1 MPLLVAGVFSNIKGL
16 TYYRNAADDPYVT
29 FKEVRAARACPA
41 CQPAR
46 VRSLD
51 ADPSFAPCV
60 RSPCPQNEADLERE
74 ELEVLPTDNLVIT
87 AKTEDD
93 VSQLEAHVYD
103 ENEENLY
110 VHHDLMLP
118 SFPLC
123 LEWLDFP
130 PGYNPDA
137 PASADGSAAGPSKTH
152 GSYIAVGTFEPE
164 IEIWSLDTVDGLY
177 PDALLGRPDKS
188 AAHVP
193 TPSGTGKKKKRVLKE
208 RATSAEYH
216 VDAVLGLAWN
226 RSHRSLLASA
236 SADKTVKLWDLSRPS
251 TSPAVRSFD
260 VHTDKVQAVEWSA
273 VEPTVLLTGSYDR
286 TVRMWDTRTPKAG
299 VGAILGSDVEAVR
312 WDPFEGHGFYVSL
325 ESGLVL
331 NFDARTLSSS
341 AQLKNPVNATPARF
355 TLAAHEG
362 AASSLD
368 VSPHVRGCLATG
380 GTDKMVKV
388 WNVDEDDPTKR
399 KVSLVTSRDVGV
411 GKVFALAFSPDTPLT
426 LAAAGSQAKLQ
437 IWDLAVNAGVR
448 KAFGPR
454 LRQAGREFRERKEN
468 SSSGG
473 VIGIADDDED
483 SDEDMQ
489 E

>member
-1 MPLLVAGVFSNIKGL
+1 
-16 TYYRNAADDPYVT
+16 
-29 FKEVRAARACPA
+29 
-41 CQPAR
+41 
-46 VRSLD
+46 
-51 ADPSFAPCV
+51 
-60 RSPCPQNEADLERE
+60 
-74 ELEVLPTDNLVIT
+74 
-87 AKTEDD
+87 
-93 VSQLEAHVYD
+93 
-103 ENEENLY
+103 
-110 VHHDLMLP
+110 MLP

-130 PGYNPDA
+130 PGYNPEA
-137 PASADGSAAGPSKTH
+137 TSDGSAAAGPSKTH

-164 IEIWSLDTVDGLY
+164 IEIWSLDQVDGLY

-208 RATSAEYH
+208 RATSSEYH

-260 VHTDKVQAVEWSA
+260 LHTDKVQAVEWST

-299 VGAILGSDVEAVR
+299 VGAMLSDDVEAVR
-312 WDPFEGHGFYVSL
+312 WDPFEGHGFYVAL

-331 NFDARTLSSS
+331 NYDARTLSSFG
-341 AQLKNPVNATPARF
+341 ALKKATQTPAKF

-368 VSPHVRGCLATG
+368 VSPHVRGCIATG

-388 WNVDEDDPTKR
+388 WNIDEEDTNKR
-399 KVSLVTSRDVGV
+399 QVSMVTSRDVGV
-411 GKVFALAFSPDTPLT
+411 VRRRSRPDLCLCWPAADTRSARHYPLPHRARSLPSRSRPTRHSRSPPRARRPSFRSGTSPPTPASARPSDLACAR
-426 LAAAGSQAKLQ
+426 LAASSASARRARPMAASSASPTTRRTAMTRVPPVEG
-437 IWDLAVNAGVR
+437 WTWTETGV
-448 KAFGPR
+448 
-454 LRQAGREFRERKEN
+454 
-468 SSSGG
+468 
-473 VIGIADDDED
+473 
-483 SDEDMQ
+483 
-489 E
+489 

>member
-1 MPLLVAGVFSNIKGL
+1 MI
-16 TYYRNAADDPYVT
+16 
-29 FKEVRAARACPA
+29 
-41 CQPAR
+41 
-46 VRSLD
+46 
-51 ADPSFAPCV
+51 
-60 RSPCPQNEADLERE
+60 
-74 ELEVLPTDNLVIT
+74 IT

-93 VSQLEAHVYD
+93 VSQLEIHVYD
-103 ENEENLY
+103 ESEENLY

-137 PASADGSAAGPSKTH
+137 PSDGGAAAGPSKTH

-164 IEIWSLDTVDGLY
+164 IEIWSLDQVDGLY

-193 TPSGTGKKKKRVLKE
+193 TPSGTGKKKKRIIKE
-208 RATSAEYH
+208 RAISSEYH

-260 VHTDKVQAVEWSA
+260 LHTDKVQAVEWSS

-299 VGAILGSDVEAVR
+299 VGAMLSDDVEAVR
-312 WDPFEGHGFYVSL
+312 WDPFEGHGFYVAL

-331 NFDARTLSSS
+331 NYDARTLSSFG
-341 AQLKNPVNATPARF
+341 ALKKATQTPAKF

-368 VSPHVRGCLATG
+368 VSPHVRGCIATG

-388 WNVDEDDPTKR
+388 WNIDEEDTNKR
-399 KVSLVTSRDVGV
+399 QVSMVTSRDVGV
-411 GKVFALAFSPDTPLT
+411 VRPASCASACFAQLLTTVLRPLSRLFLRARSLRCRSRPT
-426 LAAAGSQAKLQ
+426 
-437 IWDLAVNAGVR
+437 R
-448 KAFGPR
+448 R
-454 LRQAGREFRERKEN
+454 LRSLPRARPPSFRSGTLQPTPASARHSAPVCDRPVASSASARRVRPMEGSLASPTMRRTVTMMGPQAEEWIWTE
-468 SSSGG
+468 
-473 VIGIADDDED
+473 VV
-483 SDEDMQ
+483 
-489 E
+489 